1 MTQQLSKYDKNN
13 TSFSHIYHF
22 ELCIYRFLKVASV
35 MEKNLSLF
43 RSVCKHVDIITT
55 IIEYL
60 NNIGMQLM
68 FDNKYGNV
76 VFIIRKDKLLF
87 MLFANFIL

>member
-1 MTQQLSKYDKNN
+1 
-13 TSFSHIYHF
+13 
-22 ELCIYRFLKVASV
+22 

-43 RSVCKHVDIITT
+43 QSVCKHVDIITT

-68 FDNKYGNV
+68 FDNKNGNV
-76 VFIIRKDKLLF
+76 IFIIRKVKLLF
-87 MLFANFIL
+87 MLYGNSIL

>member
-1 MTQQLSKYDKNN
+1 
-13 TSFSHIYHF
+13 
-22 ELCIYRFLKVASV
+22 

-43 RSVCKHVDIITT
+43 QSVCKHVDIITT

-68 FDNKYGNV
+68 FDNKNGNV
-76 VFIIRKDKLLF
+76 IFIIRKVKLLF
-87 MLFANFIL
+87 MLCANSIL

>member
-1 MTQQLSKYDKNN
+1 
-13 TSFSHIYHF
+13 
-22 ELCIYRFLKVASV
+22 

-43 RSVCKHVDIITT
+43 QSVCKHVDIITT

-68 FDNKYGNV
+68 FDNKNGNV
-76 VFIIRKDKLLF
+76 IFIIRKVKLLF
-87 MLFANFIL
+87 MLYANSIL

>member
-1 MTQQLSKYDKNN
+1 
-13 TSFSHIYHF
+13 
-22 ELCIYRFLKVASV
+22 

-43 RSVCKHVDIITT
+43 QSVCKHVDIITT

-68 FDNKYGNV
+68 FGNKYGNV
-76 VFIIRKDKLLF
+76 IFIIKKDKLLF
-87 MLFANFIL
+87 VLCKFYFMNNNSL

>member
-1 MTQQLSKYDKNN
+1 
-13 TSFSHIYHF
+13 
-22 ELCIYRFLKVASV
+22 

-43 RSVCKHVDIITT
+43 QSVCKHVDIITT

-76 VFIIRKDKLLF
+76 IFIIRKVKLLF
-87 MLFANFIL
+87 MLYANSIL